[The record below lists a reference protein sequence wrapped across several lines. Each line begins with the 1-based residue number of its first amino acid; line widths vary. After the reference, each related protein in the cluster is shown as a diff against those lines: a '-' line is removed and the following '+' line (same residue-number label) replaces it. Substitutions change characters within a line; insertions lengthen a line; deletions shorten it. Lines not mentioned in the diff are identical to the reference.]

1 MKYFSLIILS
11 ILGFS
16 FNAAGQYADKAEA
29 VDKINSILKKS
40 ASPASLEMNDIGT
53 VKLYDLEYTDVIY
66 VFNINEVELI
76 EYEVELRQHR
86 IKFVCLNAKKC
97 FHCEK
102 NNGVGIFHY
111 LEVNN
116 KEEGLEL
123 VLALNYLKKL

>member
-29 VDKINSILKKS
+29 VSVINTILKKS
-40 ASPASLEMNDIGT
+40 TNPASLEMNDIGT
-53 VKLYDLEYTDVIY
+53 VKLYDLEYTDIIY
-66 VFNINEVELI
+66 VFNIHEVELI
-76 EYEVELRQHR
+76 EYEAELRQHR

-97 FHCEK
+97 FYCEK

-116 KEEGLEL
+116 EEEGLEL
-123 VLALNYLKKL
+123 VLALGYLKKL